1 MFGEASK
8 ILFLCFVQ
16 VAERISWVIC
26 DLSGNGLSLL
36 IHRCVF
42 TLSYPLRRTN
52 PQASIE
58 STSFLVWA
66 SLSQWQGKKCHQN
79 VVLKKSSLYPKPFPL
94 ANSGKQERNGV
105 KEMGLLYL
113 FYFTH
118 VYMDFPGGSDGRESA
133 WKAGDPGL
141 ILGLGRSPGEGNGSC
156 YLLNFYI
163 EAYIILLIKK
173 QRRGTSLVSQWLRLC
188 APHTGV
194 PGSIPGKG
202 TRSHVVQLKIL
213 FAATKIWRSQINI

>member
-1 MFGEASK
+1 MFGQASK
-8 ILFLCFVQ
+8 MMFLCFVQ

-36 IHRCVF
+36 IHRCIF

-66 SLSQWQGKKCHQN
+66 SLLNDKEKVSSKCGF
-79 VVLKKSSLYPKPFPL
+79 KKSSLYPKPFPL
-94 ANSGKQERNGV
+94 ANSGKQEKNGV

-118 VYMDFPGGSDGRESA
+118 VYMNFPGGSDGQELPEKQETQVWSLGWEDPLEKGMA
-133 WKAGDPGL
+133 LAIFWIFTWKH
-141 ILGLGRSPGEGNGSC
+141 
-156 YLLNFYI
+156 
-163 EAYIILLIKK
+163 ILLF
-173 QRRGTSLVSQWLRLC
+173 WLKSKEEGL
-188 APHTGV
+188 P
-194 PGSIPGKG
+194 
-202 TRSHVVQLKIL
+202 L
-213 FAATKIWRSQINI
+213 